1 MRVIKYLMIG
11 AFMLGFAVPTIAQN
25 EDKATIDQV
34 NKIIKSKSPDA
45 ANQIKEIYK
54 KNKKNPAVLTA
65 IGRAYL
71 DVKDTANASK
81 FIQFA
86 MEKGKQYGPAYILAG
101 DLEVIKDNGGA
112 ASAWYEQATYFDPKN
127 PEGYRKYAQINSK
140 TSPSASVAKLE
151 ELRRQRPDYPVDV
164 ISAQIYDKAGNIKK
178 AIEYYA
184 KVDRSKLEDNDL
196 VSYALDHF
204 LLGEFDKSLELSQ
217 YGNQKFP
224 RNPALNRLSFFNL
237 TNLKKYPEALS
248 YADKLF
254 NQSDSTKI
262 TQSDYLYYGY
272 AYMGN
277 KEYQKAIDMFNQ
289 SLANNENNASDKS
302 DALKNIASCYSE
314 MGDINKAAETF
325 DQYLKSLKT
334 INATDY
340 NELAKMWMNQA
351 ERTTGDAQ
359 KEAYAKADA
368 VYADMAE
375 KFPNAA
381 DFATYYRAHIGFA
394 LDPETKL
401 GTAKPHYE
409 KLIEIIKSHTE
420 KGDYDDNRLIEAYQ
434 YLGYYY
440 TLQKDKAKAN
450 SYWNAILEIDPEN
463 ATAKAALG
471 KK

>member
-1 MRVIKYLMIG
+1 MIG
-11 AFMLGFAVPTIAQN
+11 AFMMGFAVPTIAQN
-25 EDKATIDQV
+25 DDKATIDQV
-34 NKIIKSKSPDA
+34 NKIIKAKAPDA

-81 FIQFA
+81 YVQFA
-86 MEKGKQYGPAYILAG
+86 MEKSKQYGPAYILAG
-101 DLEVIKDNGGA
+101 DIEVIKDNGGA
-112 ASAWYEQATYFDPKN
+112 ASAWYEQAIYFDPKN

-184 KVDRSKLEDNDL
+184 KVDKNQMEDADL
-196 VSYALDHF
+196 VSYSLDHF
-204 LLGEFDKSLELSQ
+204 LLGEFDKSLELAQ
-217 YGNQKFP
+217 FGNQKFP

-237 TNLKKYPEALS
+237 TNLKRYSEALT

-262 TQSDYLYYGY
+262 TESDYLYYGY
-272 AYMGN
+272 AYLGN

-289 SLANNENNASDKS
+289 SLANNDGNANDKS
-302 DALKNIASCYSE
+302 DALKNIATAYSE
-314 MGDINKAAETF
+314 LGDIDKAADTF

-340 NELAKMWMNQA
+340 NELARMWMDQA
-351 ERTTGDAQ
+351 EKSTGPAQ
-359 KEAYAKADA
+359 KDAYAKADA

-375 KFPNAA
+375 KFPSAA
-381 DFATYYRAHIGFA
+381 DFATYNRAHIGFA

-409 KLIEIIKSHTE
+409 KLIEIIKGHTE
-420 KGDYDDNRLIEAYQ
+420 KGDYDDNRLVEAYQ
-434 YLGYYY
+434 YLGYFY
-440 TLQKDKAKAN
+440 TLKKDAAKAN
-450 SYWNAILEIDPEN
+450 TYWNAILEIDPEN

>member
-11 AFMLGFAVPTIAQN
+11 AFMMGFAVPTIAQN
-25 EDKATIDQV
+25 DDKATIDQV
-34 NKIIKSKSPDA
+34 NKIIKAKAPDA

-81 FIQFA
+81 YVQFA
-86 MEKGKQYGPAYILAG
+86 MEKSKQYGPAYILAG
-101 DLEVIKDNGGA
+101 DIEVIKDNGGA
-112 ASAWYEQATYFDPKN
+112 ASAWYEQAIYFDPKN

-184 KVDRSKLEDNDL
+184 KVDKNQMEDADL
-196 VSYALDHF
+196 VSYSLDHF
-204 LLGEFDKSLELSQ
+204 LLGEFDKSLELAQ
-217 YGNQKFP
+217 FGNQKFP

-237 TNLKKYPEALS
+237 TNLKRYSEALT

-262 TQSDYLYYGY
+262 TESDYLYYGY
-272 AYMGN
+272 AYLGN

-289 SLANNENNASDKS
+289 SLANNDGNANDKS
-302 DALKNIASCYSE
+302 DALKNIATAYSE
-314 MGDINKAAETF
+314 LGDIDKAADTF

-340 NELAKMWMNQA
+340 NELARMWMDQA
-351 ERTTGDAQ
+351 EKSTGPAQ
-359 KEAYAKADA
+359 KDAYAKADA

-375 KFPNAA
+375 KFPSAA
-381 DFATYYRAHIGFA
+381 DFATYNRAHIGFA

-409 KLIEIIKSHTE
+409 KLIEIIKGHTE
-420 KGDYDDNRLIEAYQ
+420 KGDYDDNRLVEAYQ
-434 YLGYYY
+434 YLGYFY
-440 TLQKDKAKAN
+440 TLKKDAAKAN
-450 SYWNAILEIDPEN
+450 TYWNAILEIDPEN